1 MPIQLYSSHNLHQL
15 SVQLA
20 KDLKQKT
27 NGVFWRQHIVTQ
39 TDGVNN
45 WLKLRIAEEQ
55 GIAANLQFNK
65 PNDLVQQ
72 IHFWL
77 NGQKRTALN
86 FDFVQWNLFYLLDGT
101 DFKLQFPDIAGY
113 YHENELNRIALAG
126 KLSDLF
132 DQYQVY
138 RPEEINRWNQLS
150 KGDEEKDNW
159 QQWLWI
165 RIREIMMN
173 RMQDKTEQVHEIL
186 AALASP
192 EKQEMLKRKIPLL
205 CFFGIA
211 VITPFY
217 MQLFNKLGEFI
228 DIHFYLINPSP
239 EQYWLEDSSE
249 EQIARLTRNGNRTK
263 IPGNI
268 GNSLLLNWGK
278 IIKDSF
284 YLLFQDEEV
293 INSMEILSVRKNSEK
308 LSLLQKIQTDIF
320 LNADPQ
326 NRLTVFQEDLKDG
339 SLTINSCY
347 TPVRETEVLYNYL
360 VSLIDQKKEKLSP
373 RDIVVMVSDI
383 DRYAPYIR
391 AVFDNAPYEFPYTI
405 ADETISSGNNLFS
418 ALLEILSFDPVGFK
432 AEAVLELL
440 ESPYIRNRFGISQT
454 DNIRNLMQL
463 IGIRFGWEGSR
474 EDDTRYFSWTY
485 GFDRMLLGLCMSGGG
500 LYDTGD
506 DMVELLD
513 AVEGQSGLQLIRFR
527 HFVEVLHHY
536 LSERDQSRT
545 LKEWVEYIQLLV
557 DDLLF
562 ESGEADDEDFHRL
575 ISYLEKIVLLEL
587 ETGTPVPFE
596 VFLHSFTDAISLEKR
611 SQSFTTGGI
620 TFCSLI
626 PMRSIPFKVIAL
638 MGMDFDKFPRKET
651 RLSFSLLE
659 KEQKRGDRNVKDNDK
674 HLFLESVIAA
684 QQYLYISYLG
694 NSTKDNTEK
703 PPSSLVDELLEYV
716 VSGVRDI
723 EKPKRDTLITRHP
736 LHGFSQRY
744 FNGSGLISY
753 LSDEKYR
760 SETPSESSAVK
771 MLPRFEGD
779 IISIHDL
786 SNFFK
791 DPFKWYLNKA
801 LNIYY
806 RDEQTLL
813 PETETFELDGLDEW
827 MIRDA
832 LVSIPEKEYDHW
844 REHRMRAGLLP
855 LGNIGRIAIEKQAA
869 VVAEFKQR
877 VNEITKGLA
886 PRPID
891 VMVDLGKYSIEGR
904 IENIYEHKFV
914 FVTTSSKITK
924 ALATA
929 FVQYVAAIA
938 SGHSLEFI
946 LISSQKTFHIHQ
958 DLLTTPKAQKLM
970 LGFTDQYIQG
980 FTECFPFYPDLVA
993 LPGMIDILNRNYED
1007 FKAEI
1012 QDRFNQNGRST
1023 ESMVNNQYFLRIY
1036 ESGQMN
1042 ENWYRHYQ
1050 TVMKRFFE
1058 TINEYIPNL
1067 FEK

>member
-1 MPIQLYSSHNLHQL
+1 MPVQLYSSHNLHQL

-27 NGVFWRQHIVTQ
+27 TGVFSRQHIVTQ

-45 WLKLRIAEEQ
+45 WLKVRIAEEQ

-77 NGQKRTALN
+77 NGQKRSTLN
-86 FDFVQWNLFYLLDGT
+86 FDFVQWNLFYLLDAT

-113 YHENELNRIALAG
+113 YLDNELNRISLAG

-138 RPEEINRWNQLS
+138 RPEEINRWNQIS
-150 KGDEEKDNW
+150 KGDEEKGNW

-165 RIREIMMN
+165 RIRDIMIN

-186 AALASP
+186 SALALP
-192 EKQEMLKRKIPLL
+192 EKQEMLRKKIPLL

-217 MQLFNKLGEFI
+217 MQLFNRLGEFI

-239 EQYWLEDSSE
+239 EQYWLEDNSE
-249 EQIARLTRNGNRTK
+249 EQIARLTRNGNRKK

-293 INSMEILSVRKNSEK
+293 INSMEILSIRKNNEK
-308 LSLLQKIQTDIF
+308 PSLLHKIQTDIF
-320 LNADPQ
+320 LNADPR
-326 NRLTVFQEDLKDG
+326 NRLPVLHEDLKDG
-339 SLTINSCY
+339 SLTVNSCY

-360 VSLIDQKKEKLSP
+360 VSLIDQKKEMLSP

-391 AVFDNAPYEFPYTI
+391 AVFDNAPHEFPYTI

-418 ALLEILSFDPVGFK
+418 ALLQILSFDSEGFK

-440 ESPYIRNRFGISQT
+440 ESPYIRNRFGITQT
-454 DNIRNLMQL
+454 DNIRNVLQL
-463 IGIRFGWEGSR
+463 VGIRFGWEGSR

-485 GFDRMLLGLCMSGGG
+485 GFDRMLMGMCMAGGG

-527 HFVEVLHHY
+527 HFTEVLHHY
-536 LSERDQSRT
+536 LSKRDQART
-545 LKEWVEYIQLLV
+545 LKEWVEYIQQLV

-562 ESGEADDEDFHRL
+562 ESGESDDEDFHRL
-575 ISYLEKIVLLEL
+575 ISYLEKIVLLEM
-587 ETGTPVPFE
+587 EAGAPVPFE
-596 VFLHSFTDAISLEKR
+596 VFLHSFSDTISQEKR

-638 MGMDFDKFPRKET
+638 MGMDFDKFPRKES

-703 PPSSLVDELLEYV
+703 PPSSLVEELLEYV
-716 VSGVRDI
+716 VSGIQDI
-723 EKPKRDTLITRHP
+723 EKPKRDSLITRHP

-760 SETPSESSAVK
+760 SGSASLPSAGK
-771 MLPRFEGD
+771 ILPGFEGD
-779 IISIHDL
+779 VINIHDL
-786 SNFFK
+786 STFFK

-806 RDEQTLL
+806 RDEETLL
-813 PETETFELDGLDEW
+813 PETETFELDGLDQW
-827 MIRDA
+827 IIRDA
-832 LVSIPEKEYDHW
+832 LVFIPEKEYDHW

-855 LGNIGRIAIEKQAA
+855 LGNIGKIALQQQAA
-869 VVAEFKQR
+869 IIAGFKQQI
-877 VNEITKGLA
+877 NEIVGDLT
-886 PRPID
+886 PTPVD
-891 VMVDLGKYSIEGR
+891 VMVEVGKHIIDGR
-904 IENIYEHKFV
+904 LENIYQQKFV
-914 FVTTSSKITK
+914 CITTSSKITK
-924 ALATA
+924 AIASA

-938 SGHSLEFI
+938 AGHSLEFI
-946 LISSQKTFHIHQ
+946 LISTQKIFHIPQ
-958 DLLTTPKAQKLM
+958 GELTVPKAQKLL
-970 LGFTDQYIQG
+970 LGFKDQYIQG
-980 FTECFPFYPDLVA
+980 YKECFPFYPDLVA
-993 LPGMIDILNRNYED
+993 LPGMIDVLNKQYED
-1007 FKAEI
+1007 FIGDI
-1012 QDRFNQNGRST
+1012 QQRLDETGRSKDAT
-1023 ESMVNNQYFLRIY
+1023 VNDQYFLRIY
-1036 ESGQMN
+1036 ESGLMN
-1042 ENWYRHYQ
+1042 ESWYRHYQ
-1050 TVMKRFFE
+1050 TVMQGFFG

-1067 FEK
+1067 FQK